1 MTDAEGAALRRLAC
15 LWGVQTAY
23 YDVER
28 RRRSADEQAL
38 IAVLRALGAPVEG
51 RRDLRD
57 AVRGAAAEALTRAL
71 EPVSVVWGS
80 RPASVRLRL
89 PQAWAQGAAYCRLD
103 LEGVG
108 HRTWQVH
115 LDHMP
120 VTESVDVEGTRYIT
134 LALPLPQG
142 LPAGYHQLSVDL
154 GSKGYSSLVL
164 SAPERAYA
172 GRGRW
177 WGVFLPLY
185 ALRHRGDWGV
195 GDFTGLSQLAEW
207 VRCLGGQTVA
217 TLPLLP
223 TSGEGAGY
231 PSPYAPLS
239 RLFWNEAYIDV
250 AAVPELSACPE
261 AQEMVAA
268 PDFQSEMDRVRRLSM
283 VDYKAVRALK
293 RRVLAQLSQWFWAHA
308 NGARRGAL
316 AAFLDQRPEV
326 RDYARFRAAG
336 EKLGVAWRS
345 WPNAARDGTLSD
357 GDIDVTSA
365 RYHMYVQWIAHE
377 QLSSVAER
385 LRQQGGGLYFDL
397 PLGVHRDGY
406 DTWRERAAYVEGVSV
421 GAPPDTFFPLGQNW
435 GFPPPHPRR
444 IREQG
449 YRYWR
454 AALSHHL
461 AVAATLRIDHVMGL
475 HRLYWVPDGM
485 PASQGV
491 YVRYP
496 AEEMYAVLCI
506 ESQRRQAMIVGE
518 DLGTVPRAVTAA
530 LARRGILHSYVLQ
543 YEATPAGLRQPPAA
557 AVASLN
563 THDMPPFAAFWQGLD
578 IDERAASGLYSARET
593 AQHRRRWAAIKDAL
607 LRQLR
612 EAGWLAEDA
621 QGEREV
627 MLASLQMLAASRS
640 RLTLV
645 NLEDLWL
652 EREPQNV
659 PGTGNERPNWR
670 RRSRYRLEE
679 MADLPE
685 VVAAL
690 REVHRQRA
698 SGGGRV

>member
-1 MTDAEGAALRRLAC
+1 MTDGERAALRRLAR

-38 IAVLRALGAPVEG
+38 IAVLKALGAPLEN
-51 RRDLRD
+51 RRDLRN
-57 AVRGAAAEALTRAL
+57 AVREAVAEAVTKAL
-71 EPVSVVWGS
+71 EPVSVVWRS

-89 PQAWAQGAAYCRLD
+89 PQTRAQGPASCRLD

-108 HRTWQVH
+108 DRAWRAR
-115 LDHMP
+115 LDDMP
-120 VTESVDVEGTRYIT
+120 VTESAEVEGITYVT
-134 LALPLPQG
+134 LALSLPQG
-142 LPAGYHQLSVDL
+142 LPAGYHRLSVDL
-154 GSKGYSSLVL
+154 NGEEHSSLVL
-164 SAPERAYA
+164 SAPEKVYG
-172 GRGRW
+172 GRGRC

-195 GDFTGLSQLAEW
+195 GDFTGLGQLAEW
-207 VRCLGGQTVA
+207 VRGLGGQTVA

-223 TSGEGAGY
+223 TSGEGAFD

-250 AAVPELSACPE
+250 AAVPELRACSE
-261 AQEMVAA
+261 AREMVAS
-268 PDFQSEMDRVRRLSM
+268 PDFQAEMDRVRRLSM
-283 VDYKAVRALK
+283 VDYGAVMALK
-293 RRVLAQLSQWFWAHA
+293 RRALAQLSHWFWAYA
-308 NGARRGAL
+308 DGARRGAL

-326 RDYARFRAAG
+326 GDYARFRAAG
-336 EKLGVAWRS
+336 EKLGGAWRS
-345 WPNAARDGTLSD
+345 WPAAARDGVLSD
-357 GDIDVTSA
+357 GDIYVISE
-365 RYHMYVQWIAHE
+365 RYHIYIQWIAND
-377 QLSSVAER
+377 QIASVADR
-385 LRQQGGGLYFDL
+385 LRQQGGGLHFDL

-444 IREQG
+444 MREQG
-449 YRYWR
+449 YRHWR

-461 AVAATLRIDHVMGL
+461 AVAAALRIDHVMGL

-506 ESQRRQAMIVGE
+506 ESHRRQATIVGE
-518 DLGTVPRAVTAA
+518 DLGTVPRSVAAA

-543 YEATPAGLRQPPAA
+543 YEATPGGLREPPVA

-563 THDMPPFAAFWQGLD
+563 THDMPPFAAFWQGRE
-578 IDERAASGLYSARET
+578 IDDRAASGLYSKPEA
-593 AQHRRRWAAIKDAL
+593 AQHLRRWVATKDAL
-607 LRQLR
+607 LRRLS
-612 EAGWLAEDA
+612 EAGWLAQGA

-627 MLASLQMLAASRS
+627 MLASLKMLAASRA
-640 RLTLV
+640 RLMLV

-652 EREPQNV
+652 ETEPQNV

-685 VVAAL
+685 VVAPL
-690 REVHRQRA
+690 QEVHRQRA
-698 SGGGRV
+698 LAGGGP